1 MRGARLWLVWFGCT
15 VFSAPLPAANFY
27 ALLIGINYV
36 GADPSIP
43 PLTGA
48 VPDMQELYAVMTGSL
63 SFPAH
68 AIHTLQEQQA
78 TRRNII
84 HEIKQWLIANTK
96 AGDRVFWSYSGHG
109 VQVPDTLATYQFY
122 PEE

>member
-48 VPDMQELYAVMTGSL
+48 VPDMQELYAVMTGPL
-63 SFPAH
+63 GIPTQ

-84 HEIKQWLIANTK
+84 QEIKQWLIANTK
-96 AGDRVFWSYSGHG
+96 AGDRVFLSYSGHG